1 MQILNLLALSF
12 HWERFTQP
20 SVIIGICVMVVGL
33 VFSFCARPIA
43 DAIGK
48 KRKAKG
54 EDPNTE
60 MLYTALKFTS
70 MGVVFIGMLV
80 AIITMN
86 WN

>member
-1 MQILNLLALSF
+1 MQILNLLAIAF

-20 SVIIGICVMVVGL
+20 SVIIGICVMTVGL
-33 VFSFCARPIA
+33 VFSFCSRPIA
-43 DAIGK
+43 NAIGN

-70 MGVVFIGMLV
+70 MGVVFIGMLA

>member
-1 MQILNLLALSF
+1 
-12 HWERFTQP
+12 
-20 SVIIGICVMVVGL
+20 MVVGL
-33 VFSFCARPIA
+33 VFSFTSRPIA
-43 DAIGK
+43 NAIGE

-54 EDPNTE
+54 IDGNTDI
-60 MLYTALKFTS
+60 LYTAIKFCS